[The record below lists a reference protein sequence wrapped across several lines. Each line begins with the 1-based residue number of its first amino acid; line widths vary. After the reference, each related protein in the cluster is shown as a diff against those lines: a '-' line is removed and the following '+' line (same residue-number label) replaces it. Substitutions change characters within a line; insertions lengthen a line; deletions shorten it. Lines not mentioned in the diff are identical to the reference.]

1 MQVMHSV
8 RKRGTTYAY
17 GALTG
22 DAAHVKIMDL
32 MQAKRLE
39 VTMLSS

>member
-1 MQVMHSV
+1 M
-8 RKRGTTYAY
+8 RKGGIGYAF

-32 MQAKRLE
+32 MAGKKLE
-39 VTMLSS
+39 VGNRSLKPI